1 MHNSAWH
8 MVTAQ
13 EILSIFIITVAAL
26 VVCLLF
32 GRTHSKRERQTVPCS
47 DETLKCESLSE
58 WLKRLGA
65 HQPDLQEF

>member
-13 EILSIFIITVAAL
+13 EIPSIFITIVAAL

-32 GRTHSKRERQTVPCS
+32 GRTHSKRERQTVPCP

-58 WLKRLGA
+58 WVKSLRPIR
-65 HQPDLQEF
+65 PDLQEF

>member
-13 EILSIFIITVAAL
+13 EILSIFIIIVAAL

-32 GRTHSKRERQTVPCS
+32 GRSHLKRERQTVPRL
-47 DETLKCESLSE
+47 DETLKCKSLSE
-58 WLKRLGA
+58 WLKSLRPIR
-65 HQPDLQEF
+65 PDLQEF

>member
-13 EILSIFIITVAAL
+13 EILSIFITFVTAL
-26 VVCLLF
+26 VVWLVF

-47 DETLKCESLSE
+47 DVMLKCESLSE
-58 WLKRLGA
+58 WVKSLRPIR
-65 HQPDLQEF
+65 PDLQEF